1 MQRGEATLPT
11 ATPSQTC
18 PSCCTSLPTGSQPT
32 GIPQQSQRSRWQR
45 AVNLSLP
52 FAVPRGCC
60 LFPRHLLLPLGSVEQ
75 DLLGTHQ
82 VGAMQRSPGTGDT
95 PTAGRNPQA
104 GV

>member
-18 PSCCTSLPTGSQPT
+18 PSCCTSLPTGSLPT
-32 GIPQQSQRSRWQR
+32 GIPQQSQRSRWQC

-60 LFPRHLLLPLGSVEQ
+60 LLPPGTQHLLLPSGSAEQ

-82 VGAMQRSPGTGDT
+82 VGAMQRSPGMGDT
-95 PTAGRNPQA
+95 
-104 GV
+104 